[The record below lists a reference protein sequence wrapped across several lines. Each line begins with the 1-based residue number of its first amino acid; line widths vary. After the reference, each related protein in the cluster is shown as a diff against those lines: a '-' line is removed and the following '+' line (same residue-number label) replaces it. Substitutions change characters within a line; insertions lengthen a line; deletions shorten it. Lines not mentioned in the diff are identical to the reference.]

1 MGPTREAAGRR
12 AIGPIGI
19 NKEITEG
26 TEMDMNDEIQGRLRN
41 ITRQDFLRGG
51 AAGLLAFM
59 AGTRAAYSAG
69 GKPIKVG
76 FILPDYDQLRWKN
89 ADQAGF
95 ESEAKKLGL
104 TYVIQASQN
113 SETVQTSQVEN
124 MLTQGVQVLVLTPV
138 NGNASAALVRKAR
151 LANVP
156 VVNYNFLAL
165 KSDVACFIGRDAI
178 QMAELIAQ
186 EAVKRRP
193 TGNYM
198 LVLGDEGT
206 SVAVEERT
214 GYLNVLKPYV
224 QSGAIKIVSE
234 QFNKGWSTD
243 LARAQVEN
251 GLTKVKNDIA
261 ALICAND
268 GTAYG
273 AIQALQAQGL
283 AGKVF
288 VNGVDAE
295 PRAQQLIQQGLL
307 TLSNFTDF
315 YQSGVDAAQASQTL
329 GSGQQIKADAT
340 VNNGLKDV
348 PWIKVI
354 NLNVTKDNLAKC
366 AEDYPWWFSKAKLK
380 L

>member
-1 MGPTREAAGRR
+1 MKDEVR
-12 AIGPIGI
+12 A
-19 NKEITEG
+19 
-26 TEMDMNDEIQGRLRN
+26 RLQD

-59 AGTRAAYSAG
+59 VGTKAAFSAT

-95 ESEAKKLGL
+95 VSEANKLGL
-104 TYVIQASQN
+104 TIFTQASQD

-124 MLTQGVQVLVLTPV
+124 MLTQGVDVLVLTPV
-138 NGNASAALVRKAR
+138 NGSASAALVHKANV
-151 LANVP
+151 AKVP
-156 VVNYNFLAL
+156 VVDYNFLAL

-178 QMAELIAQ
+178 QMAELIARD
-186 EAVKRRP
+186 AVKDRP

-214 GYLNVLKPYV
+214 GYMNVLKPHV
-224 QSGAIKIVSE
+224 ELGAIKIVSE

-251 GLTKVKNDIA
+251 TLTKVKNDIA
-261 ALICAND
+261 AVICAND

-273 AIQALQAQGL
+273 AIQALQTQGL

-295 PRAQQLIQQGLL
+295 PRAQELIQQGLL

-315 YQSGVDAAQASQTL
+315 YQSGIEAARAALKL
-329 GSGQQIKADAT
+329 GSGEPIKTDAT
-340 VNNGLKDV
+340 ANNGFKDV

-354 NLNVTKDNLAKC
+354 NFNVTKDNLAKC
-366 AEDYPWWFSKAKLK
+366 ANDYPWWFDKAKLK

>member
-1 MGPTREAAGRR
+1 MKYDNRLGLHSVTRR
-12 AIGPIGI
+12 
-19 NKEITEG
+19 
-26 TEMDMNDEIQGRLRN
+26 
-41 ITRQDFLRGG
+41 DFLDRS

-59 AGTRAAYSAG
+59 AGTRIAFAAG
-69 GKPIKVG
+69 GKTIRVG

-95 ESEAKKLGL
+95 EFEAKKLGFK
-104 TYVIQASQN
+104 YIIQASQD
-113 SETVQTSQVEN
+113 SEAVQTSQVEN
-124 MLTQGVQVLVLTPV
+124 MLTQGVDVLVLTPV
-138 NGNASAALVRKAR
+138 NGGASVALVHKANQ
-151 LANVP
+151 ANVP

-165 KSDVACFIGRDAI
+165 KSDVACFIGRDAV
-178 QMAELIAQ
+178 QMAELIAE
-186 EAVKRRP
+186 EAVKQRP

-206 SVAVEERT
+206 SVAVEERK
-214 GYLNVLKPYV
+214 GYLNVLAPHV

-261 ALICAND
+261 AVICAND

-273 AIQALQAQGL
+273 AIQALQSQGL

-295 PRAQQLIQQGLL
+295 PRAQELIKEGLM

-315 YQSGVDAAQASQTL
+315 YQSGIDAAQAAQTL
-329 GSGQQIKADAT
+329 GAGQQIKTDAT
-340 VNNGLKDV
+340 VNNGVKDV

-354 NLNVTKDNLAKC
+354 NLNVTKENLAKC
-366 AEDYPWWFSKAKLK
+366 AEDYPWWFNK
-380 L
+380 

>member
-1 MGPTREAAGRR
+1 
-12 AIGPIGI
+12 
-19 NKEITEG
+19 
-26 TEMDMNDEIQGRLRN
+26 
-41 ITRQDFLRGG
+41 
-51 AAGLLAFM
+51 
-59 AGTRAAYSAG
+59 
-69 GKPIKVG
+69 
-76 FILPDYDQLRWKN
+76 
-89 ADQAGF
+89 
-95 ESEAKKLGL
+95 
-104 TYVIQASQN
+104 
-113 SETVQTSQVEN
+113 